1 MHLLLVL
8 YFMVFIIMFTS
19 MEEVFVVLRNLEQ
32 ENQALHEYVAH
43 L

>member
-32 ENQALHEYVAH
+32 ENQALYEFVVH

>member
-32 ENQALHEYVAH
+32 ENQALYEFVAH